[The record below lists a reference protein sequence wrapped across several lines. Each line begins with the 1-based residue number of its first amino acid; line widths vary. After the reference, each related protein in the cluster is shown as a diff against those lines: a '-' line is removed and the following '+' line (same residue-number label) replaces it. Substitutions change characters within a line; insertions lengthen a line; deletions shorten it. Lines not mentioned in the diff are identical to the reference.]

1 MKIRKISMVTICI
14 LTILMCGCS
23 VTEPEY
29 FGSVTETIERN
40 WTNDEFAWWP
50 MNVLIKE
57 QCLMLD
63 GGGHEENGVFIYYVR
78 EDDASYQF
86 DLSEQLTA
94 HGQQDWQNAGA
105 FRRLEDNTTFLCW
118 YDFDIDHTR
127 MPDLAIVEFPAEHP
141 ENYTAQFYMLEPEDS
156 FSVSAPSCCYSLGDW
171 IYVMWHDNQGKDRL
185 CAIQQD
191 KGQIEDRSEETAL
204 LEQYA
209 REKTSASC
217 VGQYCVLSE
226 NGRVTIYGA
235 DIREANDM
243 PPVSLALIAV
253 EEGKIL
259 AGMYYDLTQDEMPKA
274 VLEQF

>member
-1 MKIRKISMVTICI
+1 MKIRRIIVIAISI

-23 VTEPEY
+23 TTEPEY
-29 FGSVTETIERN
+29 FDSITETIERN
-40 WTNDEFAWWP
+40 WTNDERSWWP
-50 MNVLIKE
+50 MNVLISE

-63 GGGHEENGVFIYYVR
+63 GGGHEENGDFIYYVR

-86 DLSEQLTA
+86 DLSEQFTA
-94 HGQQDWQNAGA
+94 YGQQDWQNAGA
-105 FRRLEDNTTFLCW
+105 FRRKEDNATFLCW
-118 YDFDIDHTR
+118 YNFDIDNTR
-127 MPDLAIVEFPAEHP
+127 TPFLAIVEFPAEHP

-226 NGRVTIYGA
+226 NDHVTIYGA
-235 DIREANDM
+235 DIRQANDM
-243 PPVSLALIAV
+243 PPVLLVLITV

>member
-1 MKIRKISMVTICI
+1 MKIRRIIVIAISI

-23 VTEPEY
+23 TTEPEY
-29 FGSVTETIERN
+29 FDSITETIERN
-40 WTNDEFAWWP
+40 WTNDERSWWP
-50 MNVLIKE
+50 MNVLISE

-63 GGGHEENGVFIYYVR
+63 GGGHEENGDFIYYVR

-86 DLSEQLTA
+86 DLSEQFTA
-94 HGQQDWQNAGA
+94 YGQQDWQNAGA
-105 FRRLEDNTTFLCW
+105 FRRKEDNATFLCW
-118 YDFDIDHTR
+118 YNFDIDNTR
-127 MPDLAIVEFPAEHP
+127 TPNLAIVEFPAEHP

-226 NGRVTIYGA
+226 NDHVTIYGA
-235 DIREANDM
+235 DIRQANDM
-243 PPVSLALIAV
+243 PPVLLVLITV